1 MKSFRALS
9 LQSSCAALAA
19 FSLWLGQA
27 NAVAADVTIPGL
39 ELPIISSYAPPSA
52 PVGATAYA
60 NLVFQGQGKPVMP
73 ASIEFPRVG
82 GGVVTAPVVM
92 EAQTLIRFS
101 IPSGAASGQPTLTGP
116 NGLRR
121 ERQVSFSVITNS
133 QITRGLT
140 ILNMTQYSMGSVK
153 NGTTELLPG
162 GRRVPQRNAV
172 FVNLSMTMI
181 PHNLNIALVRLGGNN
196 QVIPVLNLLEQA
208 GGPVPGTRI
217 PPIRATLRLDRLTVP
232 EILGAN
238 TGSAEWKVFHR
249 GQDRRMLVN
258 VNGRVTLEERV
269 SGQVRGSA
277 TFTLKEVSWSDDAG
291 AVQFAL
297 QDASGN
303 TGETLVLH
311 PPFDAFAANQLGQF
325 TFQDGVQPVLSSGP
339 GDNTSVAALVPLFIR
354 RVR

>member
-1 MKSFRALS
+1 MKSFLTFS
-9 LQSSCAALAA
+9 LRSSCAALAA
-19 FSLWLGQA
+19 ASLWLSQTDA
-27 NAVAADVTIPGL
+27 SAADVTLPGL

-52 PVGATAYA
+52 PVGATVYA
-60 NLVFQGQGKPVMP
+60 NLVFQGQSKPVMP
-73 ASIEFPRVG
+73 TSIEFPRVG
-82 GGVVTAPVVM
+82 GGVVTAPVFM
-92 EAQTLIRFS
+92 EAQTLIRFN
-101 IPSGAASGQPTLTGP
+101 IPSGATSGLPTLTAP

-121 ERQVSFSVITNS
+121 ERQISFSVISNS

-140 ILNMTQYSMGSVK
+140 ILNMTQYSLGSVK

-172 FVNLSMTMI
+172 FVNLSMTII
-181 PHNLNIALVRLGGNN
+181 PHNLNIALVRVGRNN
-196 QVIPVLNLLEQA
+196 QLIPVLNVLEQA

-238 TGSAEWKVFHR
+238 TGTVEWKVFHR

-258 VNGRVTLEERV
+258 VNGRVTLEELV
-269 SGQVRGSA
+269 NGQVSNSA
-277 TFTLKEVSWSDDAG
+277 TFTLKEVSWPDDAAG
-291 AVQFAL
+291 VQFAL

-325 TFQDGVQPVLSSGP
+325 NFQDGVQPVLSSGP
-339 GDNTSVAALVPLFIR
+339 SDHVAVAGVVPLFVR